1 MKAIIKLFAAVSA
14 SLLIF
19 ACEESEIVDGGGVG
33 VKMEGL
39 VLSFDKSVI
48 KSDGNDVVTFSA
60 YYNGEN
66 VNDDVAF
73 FILSGTEYIPIDRTF
88 STDKNGEYSFQA
100 AYKTTYSDV
109 VSISA
114 ISRDIPAAATDLQK
128 SNTSFVR
135 RTFFNQHTGS
145 QCPNCPFMTY
155 LIKKTLTDDV
165 KDKVVLA
172 SLRNYSG
179 EAGFASVPNPASS
192 WPYLHIDYADT
203 YPYNGSVDGLKAKIN
218 AVTAEPA
225 MAGISASP
233 VYYED
238 GQLIVKV
245 AVKAAETAEY
255 NVGLWLMQDNFKK
268 TQVVDNSRLSLLEG
282 TWGESYHYHNNCV
295 RVAESKYLGSHV
307 GYPLGKIE
315 AGQTAEWIFLVT
327 VNIGQT
333 DLNGDGQCDVLD
345 SWWVGKSK
353 INLDDL
359 HFAAFVT
366 AREGSRYNVVN
377 AIDFKYNEE
386 RPFEYIK

>member
-1 MKAIIKLFAAVSA
+1 MKTVFRLFILISA
-14 SLLIF
+14 SLLAF
-19 ACEESEIVDGGGVG
+19 ACEEAVNIEGGGIG
-33 VKMEGL
+33 IKMEGL

-66 VNDDVAF
+66 VSDEVAF
-73 FILSGTEYIPIDRTF
+73 FLVTGTEYEPMNRTF
-88 STDKNGEYSFQA
+88 STDKVGEYSFQA

-114 ISRDIPAAATDLQK
+114 ISRDIPAAAIDNEK
-128 SNTSFVR
+128 GNTSFVR
-135 RTFFNQHTGS
+135 RSFFNQHTGS
-145 QCPNCPFMTY
+145 QCPNCPFMTH
-155 LIKKTLTDDV
+155 LIRKTLTDDV

-192 WPYLHIDYADT
+192 WPYLHIDYAET

-218 AVTAEPA
+218 DATSKPA

-233 VYYED
+233 IYYED
-238 GQLIVKV
+238 GQIIVKV

-268 TQVVDNSRLSLLEG
+268 TQVVDNDRLSLLEG
-282 TWGESYHYHNNCV
+282 TWGDSYHYHNNSV

-315 AGQTAEWIFLVT
+315 AGKTAEWIFLVT
-327 VNIGQT
+327 ANIGQK
-333 DLNGDGQCDVLD
+333 DLNGDGQCNVVD
-345 SWWVGKSK
+345 SWWEGKSK
-353 INLDDL
+353 VNLDDL

-366 AREGSRYNVVN
+366 ARDGSRYNVVN
-377 AIDFKYNEE
+377 AIDFKYNESKS
-386 RPFEYIK
+386 FEYIK